1 MVLSKSKIA
10 NFVLTAMNIREKGY
24 RLNVGIIVANS
35 DGKLLYC
42 KRKKSNNWQFPQGGI
57 DKNEDIFLAAQRELY
72 EEVGI
77 SKKKIKLIKESNNWY
92 KYDLPSK
99 YKRNNF
105 LLRDFKGQKQKW
117 FLFKLIEETQINLNN
132 ENNPEFD
139 EFKWVDYWKPLEEII
154 EFKRDIYEK
163 VLTEFEPHYK
173 KEFSK

>member
-99 YKRNNF
+99 YIRNNF
-105 LLRDFKGQKQKW
+105 YG
-117 FLFKLIEETQINLNN
+117 INL
-132 ENNPEFD
+132 ED
-139 EFKWVDYWKPLEEII
+139 EVNILPNIGYSHYFKCLC
-154 EFKRDIYEK
+154 
-163 VLTEFEPHYK
+163 LLANYK
-173 KEFSK
+173 K

>member
-99 YKRNNF
+99 
-105 LLRDFKGQKQKW
+105 GQKQKW

-163 VLTEFEPHYK
+163 VLTEFEPHFR